1 MNLYTIGFT
10 KKSASQFFEILK
22 SHGVDLLIDVRL
34 NNKSQLAGF
43 TKGDDLP
50 YFLKEICGTAYIQ
63 ELEYAPTKEILDSY
77 KSKRIHWCDYEKE
90 YSELIEKRDERSQI
104 CRKFVDTYAQYHN
117 VALLCSESTPD
128 KCHRRLAAEAICKA
142 NPDIQLEHL

>member
-22 SHGVDLLIDVRL
+22 AYGIDLLIDVRL

-50 YFLKEICGTAYIQ
+50 YFLNEICGTAYIQ
-63 ELEYAPTKEILDSY
+63 ELEFAPTKEILDAY
-77 KSKRIHWCDYEKE
+77 KDKKIQWSDYEMK
-90 YSELIEKRDERSQI
+90 YAELIMSRDDRNQF
-104 CRKFVDTYAQYHN
+104 CQKFAETYMSYHN
-117 VALLCSESTPD
+117 IVLLCSEPTPD
-128 KCHRRLAAEAICKA
+128 KCHRRLAAEAICKV
-142 NPDIQLEHL
+142 NQDIRLEHL